1 MPIVQSIGRLTSVV
15 ARGLTGRGAGSMSA
29 AAQDYARAGGSYAT
43 IYRTQPA
50 VRTVVDFIARNIA
63 QLGIHGYARV
73 SDIDRRRDTTSAL
86 ARLIARPNPY
96 TTTYRLIEHSLIDWG
111 VFGNAYIVKLR
122 EDAEAPPVELWRV
135 PAQRVQ
141 AIGDLYPEGYSV
153 LAFDGRRYDL
163 PAADVVHIREANV
176 YGGVLGLSRLET
188 LRKRLLE
195 EAYLQDY
202 RLTYWQQGARIPGVV
217 HRPLDAPEWDAEARK
232 TFRQSFTETYG
243 GPDGAGLVPVLDEG
257 MTYHEAGHSAEQQQ
271 LNEAREL
278 HDEEVTRSYFMPLP
292 MVGLLRRA
300 TFSNIREQ
308 HKNLYQDGLG
318 PTIQM
323 LEQELTASVA
333 REFFEIGT
341 YYLELNV
348 AEKLRGS
355 FEEQAAAFQTA
366 VGRPWMS
373 VNEARAIQNLPL
385 SPNDADN
392 QIAAPLNMTTSR
404 VAGGVD
410 AISGGLFERRAS

>member
-1 MPIVQSIGRLTSVV
+1 MPIVQSTGRLTSVV
-15 ARGLTGRGAGSMSA
+15 AHGPTGRVAGSMSV
-29 AAQDYARAGGSYAT
+29 AAQGYARDGGSYAT

-63 QLGIHGYARV
+63 QLGIHGYERV

-86 ARLIARPNPY
+86 ARLIASPNPY

-111 VFGNAYIVKLR
+111 VFGNSYIVKLR
-122 EDAEAPPVELWRV
+122 GQDAGAPPVELWRV

-141 AIGDLYPEGYSV
+141 VIGDLYPEVYSV
-153 LAFDGRRYDL
+153 LAFDGRRYDI
-163 PAADVVHIREANV
+163 PATDVVHIREANV

-217 HRPLDAPEWDAEARK
+217 HRPLDAPEWDADARK

-257 MTYHEAGHSAEQQQ
+257 MTYHAAGHSAEQQQ

-292 MVGLLRRA
+292 MLGLLRRA
-300 TFSNIREQ
+300 TFSNVREQ
-308 HKNLYQDGLG
+308 HKHLYQDGLG

-323 LEQELTASVA
+323 LEQEVTSSLAS
-333 REFFEIGT
+333 EFYEIGT

-366 VGRPWMS
+366 VGRPWMT
-373 VNEARAIQNLPL
+373 VNEARAIQNMPHLDDPA
-385 SPNDADN
+385 ADRV
-392 QIAAPLNMTTSR
+392 ATPLNMSTTS
-404 VAGGVD
+404 GEG
-410 AISGGLFERRAS
+410 RAAA